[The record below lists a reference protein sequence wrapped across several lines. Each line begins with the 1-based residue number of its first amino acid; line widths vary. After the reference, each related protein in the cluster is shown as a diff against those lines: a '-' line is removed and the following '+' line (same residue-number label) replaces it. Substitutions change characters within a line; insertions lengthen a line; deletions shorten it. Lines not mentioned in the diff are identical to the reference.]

1 MGGHGPQS
9 TSHRQGG
16 TCAAIEAE
24 LRYWQWFSTDIG
36 TDSDWHAISV
46 SLQWH
51 RPALS
56 TATVDGHK
64 LPHHRREHV
73 RPMARAARPEVS
85 AAAVAAKPAIA
96 QPTAAASAEPSVSIK
111 RHAPAVDAQV
121 AIAAAAQP
129 AKAEPK
135 VAVAAASAA
144 AKAAEP
150 QVATAAAAAAPQE
163 ESKVAAAALKP
174 AAKADTAAAT
184 AAPAGP
190 LAAPRRL
197 MQAAFD
203 AAWAVNALFNRH

>member
-9 TSHRQGG
+9 KSCRQGG
-16 TCAAIEAE
+16 TCTAIEAE

-85 AAAVAAKPAIA
+85 AAAVAAEPAIA
-96 QPTAAASAEPSVSIK
+96 QPTAAAAAAEPSVSIK

-129 AKAEPK
+129 AKA
-135 VAVAAASAA
+135 
-144 AKAAEP
+144 AEP
-150 QVATAAAAAAPQE
+150 QVATAAAAAAPKE
-163 ESKVAAAALKP
+163 DSKVAAAALKP
-174 AAKADTAAAT
+174 AAKADTAVAT